1 MDEEV
6 EKVEAEVKKE
16 WPALISGVGGITALL
31 GLVATMA
38 GGVTWLVN
46 HHKQSQE
53 RQAKMALAQAE
64 ADQGEYQAAVA
75 SYGEILKDDPTDEPA
90 LDAQL
95 KTAEKWVED
104 FHVSAPEGQ
113 DTTVTAGAMLDQIMP
128 VLDAGMARAGGAQAA
143 ASRTDNRADI
153 LAHIGWAHFLNQK
166 IAEREFGSAAE
177 DDLRAALKQDAND
190 VYANAMLGNW
200 LLETDGDFDE
210 AMHDFNT
217 AVATGQERPM
227 VRTFELGGLRYL
239 DRKGARAAQVRA
251 ANDMRKGGEP
261 LGEDAKS
268 RIVSF
273 CFEPGV
279 LERDELMESLTAVS
293 PDEEWKTY
301 LWLDDGPGS
310 GQHQVAHDFIQAN
323 LLELSGDRGGALAK
337 YRALQQGLKDEPGSL
352 KEQVDAAVERLKS

>member
-1 MDEEV
+1 
-6 EKVEAEVKKE
+6 
-16 WPALISGVGGITALL
+16 VGGITALI
-31 GLVATMA
+31 GLAASMA

-46 HHKQSQE
+46 HHRQTQQ

-75 SYGEILKDDPTDEPA
+75 SYGEILKEDPAYQPA

-95 KTAEKWVED
+95 KTTEKWVED

-113 DTTVTAGAMLDQIMP
+113 DTTAAAGAMLDQITP
-128 VLDAGMARAGGAQAA
+128 VLDAGMARANGAQAA
-143 ASRTDNRADI
+143 TAKADI

-177 DDLRAALKQDAND
+177 DSLRAALRQDAND

-200 LLETDGDFDE
+200 LLQTNGDFNE

-227 VRTFELGGLRYL
+227 VRMYELGGLRYL
-239 DRKGARAAQVRA
+239 DRKGARAAQVSV

-261 LGEDAKS
+261 LDEEAKS
-268 RIVSF
+268 RIMSF
-273 CFEPGV
+273 CFEPPM
-279 LERDELMESLTAVS
+279 LERSELIESLTAVA

-310 GQHQVAHDFIQAN
+310 GDHQVAHEFIQAN
-323 LLELSGDRGGALAK
+323 LAELSGDRGGALAQ
-337 YRALQQGLKDEPGSL
+337 YRALQQELKDEPGSL
-352 KEQVDAAVERLKS
+352 KDQVDAAVARLKS